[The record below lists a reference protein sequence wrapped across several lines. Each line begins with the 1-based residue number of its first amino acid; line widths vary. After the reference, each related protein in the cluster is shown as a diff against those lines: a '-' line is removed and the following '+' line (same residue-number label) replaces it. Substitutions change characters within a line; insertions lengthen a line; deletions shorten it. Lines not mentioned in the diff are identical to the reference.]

1 MVHSNLIL
9 KKIHLFDV
17 VDAEEQLALH
27 LFFFSIVLQEQWN
40 RALQFFQ
47 LFLHIAQLNL
57 ALNPW
62 EHVLLGAHLDA
73 KGCQQLQEIAVCELG
88 ELLPG
93 HGNNHKWHS
102 VCGATDLASV
112 GAARC
117 SLEIIQLYLL
127 AKECHVL

>member
-1 MVHSNLIL
+1 MIL
-9 KKIHLFDV
+9 KKVHLFDV
-17 VDAEEQLALH
+17 VDAEEQLALR
-27 LFFFSIVLQEQWN
+27 LFFFSIVLQEQRN

-102 VCGATDLASV
+102 VCGSADLASI
-112 GAARC
+112 GAACR

-127 AKECHVL
+127 AEEHHVL